1 MRFLQRTYCTILSIG
16 RLWQLSHSPVSFVSF
31 AKLAHNFTSLHIN
44 DISVILCPYAVS
56 MSHRPCYGQTVVD
69 NAILA
74 SGMIIDSVHNVIP
87 FLWLV
92 GQLAQ
97 PNLLACCNSPATPTC
112 CQLLNVPLDPLS
124 TAAFIHMRENA
135 LDLIIVSFHR
145 ILGVTGFGDLL
156 SDIVFLVQQLVK
168 GVLAIRVR
176 ESDLADGSINALD
189 GVHHSFLAC
198 GSSVD
203 TVHSLPPYNVKVLLG
218 EWVKKLML
226 LHHITGHTAY

>member
-1 MRFLQRTYCTILSIG
+1 
-16 RLWQLSHSPVSFVSF
+16 VSF
-31 AKLAHNFTSLHIN
+31 AKLTHYFASLHIN

-56 MSHRPCYGQTVVD
+56 VSHRPCYGQTAVD

-74 SGMIIDSVHNVIP
+74 CGVIIDSVHNVVP

-97 PNLLACCNSPATPTC
+97 PNLLACGDSPATPTC

-135 LDLIIVSFHR
+135 FDLIIVSFHR
-145 ILGVTGFGDLL
+145 ILGVAGFGDLL
-156 SDIVFLVQQLVK
+156 SNIVLLVQQLVE

-176 ESDLADGSINALD
+176 EVNLADGSINALD
-189 GVHHSFLAC
+189 GVHQRFLAN
-198 GSSVD
+198 GSSID
-203 TVHSLPPYNVKVLLG
+203 TVHSFTS
-218 EWVKKLML
+218 
-226 LHHITGHTAY
+226 I